1 MSEETTFYDR
11 LEKIVEYGKTLDM
24 EISIHDLTTKMEVGL
39 IEEGEK
45 DSAVAEIYVYD
56 LSEDVLI
63 KDELEKTLDELEEEV
78 IRELELKEVA

>member
-45 DSAVAEIYVYD
+45 VF
-56 LSEDVLI
+56 
-63 KDELEKTLDELEEEV
+63 EV
-78 IRELELKEVA
+78 FQKSS